1 MLVVKTKLRNT
12 CTGNFYFHITPQSC
26 SHLGREVDVT
36 RRVDKVDE
44 ERRLVDLHVV
54 GLGDTIGGLGGVGG
68 SFSGDLGVLGGLA
81 GALGGLGLEL
91 LASDLITASKN
102 HRHTHID

>member
-1 MLVVKTKLRNT
+1 M
-12 CTGNFYFHITPQSC
+12 
-26 SHLGREVDVT
+26 T

-102 HRHTHID
+102 HRHTHIDQPKTARQRQLTKRVHVAGAKGLI